1 MSIQEEKL
9 ITLNAPDLK
18 TELVILHNEGFHN
31 IIIDLTNTKF
41 IDSSGIS
48 ALLVGNRLCSN
59 ADGCFV
65 LTNYSDPVLNLLKIS
80 KLDTVLNLIPT
91 MPEARD
97 FIMMEELQRELE
109 NSEDFEAERITDEDD

>member
-1 MSIQEEKL
+1 M
-9 ITLNAPDLK
+9 
-18 TELVILHNEGFHN
+18 
-31 IIIDLTNTKF
+31 
-41 IDSSGIS
+41 
-48 ALLVGNRLCSN
+48 GNRLCSN